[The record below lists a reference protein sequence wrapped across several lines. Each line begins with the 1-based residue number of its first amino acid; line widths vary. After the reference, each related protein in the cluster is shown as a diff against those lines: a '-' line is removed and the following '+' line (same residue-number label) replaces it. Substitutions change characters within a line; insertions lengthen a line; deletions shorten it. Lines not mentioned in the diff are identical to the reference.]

1 MKMNLIWKKCLPG
14 LGGFL
19 AVFLCACV
27 GSTIEISMLMAPF
40 GATCVLVFVL
50 PESPL
55 AQPRN
60 VIGGHLISAAIGL
73 LMSHF
78 IGVHAWSLG
87 LAVGLAILCM
97 QLTRTIHPPAG
108 ADPILVM
115 LAGANWSFM
124 FTPVLAGSL
133 LIVITG
139 FLYHFILRNAY
150 PKKWW

>member
-1 MKMNLIWKKCLPG
+1 MNVIWKKCLPG

-19 AVFLCACV
+19 AVFLCASI
-27 GSTIEISMLMAPF
+27 GTTIEISMLMAPF
-40 GATCVLVFVL
+40 GATCVLVFVI

-60 VIGGHLISAAIGL
+60 VIGGHLISAWIGL

-78 IGVHAWSLG
+78 VGVHPWSLG
-87 LAVGLAILCM
+87 LAVGIAILCM
-97 QLTRTIHPPAG
+97 QLSRTIHPPAG

-115 LAGANWSFM
+115 LTGANWSFM
-124 FTPVLAGSL
+124 VTPVLAGSL
-133 LIVITG
+133 LIVVTG
-139 FLYHFILRNAY
+139 FVFHLILRNPY